1 MALFVVGMNAT
12 SDNSKWLYETILW
25 YLCQIS
31 RTLFVHTTTRKRLV
45 IFTCRYFKK
54 AENTYTTAL
63 DQSNCRNFSCRSIM
77 GSNTANDVNT

>member
-1 MALFVVGMNAT
+1 MNAT

-31 RTLFVHTTTRKRLV
+31 RTLFVYTTS
-45 IFTCRYFKK
+45 YFKK

-63 DQSNCRNFSCRSIM
+63 GQSNCRNFSCRSIM
-77 GSNTANDVNT
+77 GSDTANDGEHVISITLSKKQY